1 MPFLPREE
9 GQVYTWERFR
19 GARSR
24 LRCAPMTSAVASQ
37 PPGGFGFASPLAV
50 VPLVMALVAIP
61 VSLLAVLGLTAIADV
76 SFHGTG
82 AIAWMVADEKITS

>member
-1 MPFLPREE
+1 
-9 GQVYTWERFR
+9 
-19 GARSR
+19 
-24 LRCAPMTSAVASQ
+24 MTNAVASQ
-37 PPGGFGFASPLAV
+37 PPGGRAERASEPMLAVLVFASPLAV

-76 SFHGTG
+76 SFYGTG